1 MDELF
6 KLLQIFIKKYP
17 DSTDQEIIE
26 INQHRRETIQ
36 LYLSHLDGKAGWGTL
51 IPVAKILL
59 ENDEDK
65 LFFIHNRGLELSF
78 DVIIYQVIKLFYLI
92 EIYKLVF

>member
-1 MDELF
+1 MF
-6 KLLQIFIKKYP
+6 KLLQLFIKKFP

-26 INQHRRETIQ
+26 INQYRRETIQ
-36 LYLSHLDGKAGWGTL
+36 LYVSNLDGKAGWGTL

-65 LFFIHNRGLELSF
+65 LYFIHNRGLEMCF
-78 DVIIYQVIKLFYLI
+78 EVIILISQVIIKYF
-92 EIYKLVF
+92 